1 MSGHGEIAREGTYAS
16 TGDARGGGA
25 RRAVAT
31 ICATLLLVAAA
42 AAVALAQETHDVA
55 VIDDAYDP
63 PTIEVTAGDTVEWT
77 HTGSNPHT
85 VTADDGSFDSH
96 PECETFADSADG
108 NCMEQGDTYAETF
121 EAPGEYPYH
130 CRIHGSPGAGMAGT
144 VIVQAADGEPADDD
158 EPADP
163 VEEEDDPTDDSGPV
177 EDEEADEE
185 LPHTGLPGILTLLAA
200 AALGGGTLL
209 RRAARRP

>member
-1 MSGHGEIAREGTYAS
+1 MSGHGEIAREGTNAS
-16 TGDARGGGA
+16 TGDARTGGA

-31 ICATLLLVAAA
+31 ICATLLLVATA

-55 VIDDAYDP
+55 VVDDAYDP

-121 EAPGEYPYH
+121 EEPGEYTYH

-144 VIVQAADGEPADDD
+144 VIVEAADE
-158 EPADP
+158 DP
-163 VEEEDDPTDDSGPV
+163 VEEEDDPVDEQDDDPTDEPTDDES
-177 EDEEADEE
+177 DETADEE

-200 AALGGGTLL
+200 VALGGGTLL
-209 RRAARRP
+209 RRTRRA